1 MSNYGKRDSYYSSK
15 STYKPSHN
23 SRRDYEEVKSRSS
36 HQYLGESRDDNYL
49 KREHPRNQDHS
60 SYKHS
65 KYRNSKFYPS
75 DRTLDDNRQYR
86 RSRRPKHDDVRRNN
100 DKDTSANASDEENG
114 GDSSVFLKYQQKA
127 WKSKAPDPSEADKRS
142 SILIRCVDQEVT
154 EEQVERVIS
163 EVAIKNGFSTPNSV
177 QFRTFHTNTIS
188 GSLHSTDKN
197 VKSSQYMEGYGY
209 PYSLEKVAIVK
220 FPSISAAGRFMASN
234 KSRSIKIGGREY
246 YIEYDTLTNDNAETV
261 SQDTL
266 MPAVAEIA
274 TLLQKRK
281 MLLDWNCPSCR
292 FLNFSKR
299 SVCLACG
306 VPKPS
311 ESEFETQNLA
321 IELAALNQ
329 AQMLQSN
336 LSDVAPWLILKNIPG
351 DADPAKLVLTICK
364 AVPEAPAQLQKCIYV
379 IDTNSESKRGFMF
392 AQFGSLSTVE
402 KYMAKRGDK
411 RSELVTCGNTYHR
424 LDTVRSREKHVAE
437 ELFKKVKM
445 ASLKVNYEFDIRTS
459 ETNLSSEDKTMTQ
472 LNKEYRSCKVK
483 TTNIAAIEQY
493 VSSNETHTMS
503 QVFYSNWIA
512 ESISLPSGKPDTG
525 TFVYDAATDYF
536 FDHKLSL
543 YYDAAT
549 TYYMSLTGNY
559 YLWDEQSKALKRVD
573 PKVRREGSESRKA
586 SAAVT
591 SSEAGKKESN
601 SIANILASAM
611 KVAKASQENVQQL
624 SSVITE
630 KNQGSKAPTVN
641 KTVIG
646 RTFELS
652 DDSEGE
658 SDMELEG
665 KAAKSETKASAGCA
679 EEPRKRGAQAAQ
691 PQGRSKSVNICFVCL
706 RKFDTP
712 DNLNFHERESRY
724 HRALI
729 AHQQTR
735 QN

>member
-15 STYKPSHN
+15 STYKSSHH
-23 SRRDYEEVKSRSS
+23 SRRDHEEVKSRLS
-36 HQYLGESRDDNYL
+36 HQYPGENRDDNYTR
-49 KREHPRNQDHS
+49 REYPRSQDQS

-75 DRTLDDNRQYR
+75 DRTSDDNRPYR
-86 RSRRPKHDDVRRNN
+86 RSRRPKHDDLRRNN
-100 DKDTSANASDEENG
+100 DKDTGANVSDEDVG

-127 WKSKAPDPSEADKRS
+127 WKSKAPESSDGDKRS
-142 SILIRCVDQEVT
+142 SILIRCLDQEIT
-154 EEQVERVIS
+154 EEQVESVIS
-163 EVAIKNGFSTPNSV
+163 DVAIKNGFSTPNSV

-197 VKSSQYMEGYGY
+197 VKSSQYMEGYPY
-209 PYSLEKVAIVK
+209 PYSLEKVAMVK

-246 YIEYDTLTNDNAETV
+246 YIEYDTLSDENPGTV
-261 SQDTL
+261 NQDSL

-281 MLLDWNCPSCR
+281 MVSDWNCPSCR

-306 VPKPS
+306 IPKPT

-336 LSDVAPWLILKNIPG
+336 LSDVAPWVILKNIPG
-351 DADPAKLVLTICK
+351 DADPAKLVLTICN

-379 IDTNSESKRGFMF
+379 IDTNSETKRGFMF

-402 KYMAKRGDK
+402 KYMAKRGEK
-411 RSELVTCGNTYHR
+411 KSELVVCGSTYHR

-445 ASLKVNYEFDIRTS
+445 ASFKVNYEFDILTS

-483 TTNIAAIEQY
+483 TTNIPAIEQY

-503 QVFYSNWIA
+503 QVFYSNWIS

-525 TFVYDAATDYF
+525 TFVYDATTDYF

-559 YLWDEQSKALKRVD
+559 YLWDEQSKSLKRVD
-573 PKVRREGSESRKA
+573 PKMSKEVPMSQKGTVTAASEPP
-586 SAAVT
+586 
-591 SSEAGKKESN
+591 KKESN

-630 KNQGSKAPTVN
+630 KNQGSKVLTIN

-646 RTFELS
+646 KTFELS
-652 DDSEGE
+652 DDSDEE
-658 SDMELEG
+658 SDMELEDKTG
-665 KAAKSETKASAGCA
+665 KREIKVNIAGT
-679 EEPRKRGAQAAQ
+679 ESPRKRGAQVPL
-691 PQGRSKSVNICFVCL
+691 PQNRNKSVNICFVCL
-706 RKFDTP
+706 RKFDSP

-724 HRALI
+724 HQALI

-735 QN
+735 HN